1 MEARSSS
8 EHSRVFRYV
17 LPACA
22 ALILLGGCSQSRIT
36 MSRHEASPSRA
47 MPDIDSALGAS
58 DSLGSQIFAEVR
70 PRLSQA
76 DMVYRMA
83 AADDPDL
90 QMQSFF
96 SPDVRMARAPKQ
108 VIVTGEGLSP
118 ALETATAK
126 TPIADDIE

>member
-1 MEARSSS
+1 
-8 EHSRVFRYV
+8 
-17 LPACA
+17 
-22 ALILLGGCSQSRIT
+22 
-36 MSRHEASPSRA
+36 
-47 MPDIDSALGAS
+47 MPDIDAALGAS

-90 QMQSFF
+90 QMQSFY

-108 VIVTGEGLSP
+108 VIISGEGLAP
-118 ALETATAK
+118 ALATATAESE
-126 TPIADDIE
+126 IAEDIE